1 MHAVVIIFAVCDLG
15 EVPCSRRTY
24 TNFYRTPTA
33 ASPSGAGS
41 SLNRCDELLTFKETV
56 TTLAGASRSCAN
68 WKRHCAR
75 CARNERQSH
84 AGLSGENILKHGNAR
99 LSALSIVDSKEP
111 PRL

>member
-1 MHAVVIIFAVCDLG
+1 MLAPNEYELLQVAD
-15 EVPCSRRTY
+15 RRIAEW
-24 TNFYRTPTA
+24 RRP
-33 ASPSGAGS
+33 
-41 SLNRCDELLTFKETV
+41 SLNRSDELLTFKETV

-75 CARNERQSH
+75 CARKERQSH
-84 AGLSGENILKHGNAR
+84 AGLSGGNILKHGNAR